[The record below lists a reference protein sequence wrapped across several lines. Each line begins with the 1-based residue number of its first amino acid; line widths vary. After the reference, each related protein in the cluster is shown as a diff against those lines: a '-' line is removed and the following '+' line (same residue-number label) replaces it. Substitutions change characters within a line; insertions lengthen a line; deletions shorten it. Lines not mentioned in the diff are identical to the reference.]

1 MRVITGSARGR
12 KLFGPKSDL
21 IRPAI
26 DKVKQAVF
34 NILGDVSSLRVLDL
48 FAGTGAMGIEALSR
62 GAEHGTFV
70 DLSPEALKLILRNLE
85 LCRLID
91 RATIIKSMI
100 PPKGWRPDDFPSEP
114 RPLARFGLRPHSRC
128 APAQRSSGKPQG
140 ASLDRHALCFVDPP
154 YDKDLVNPTLRW
166 LADQKLLAAE
176 GIVVVEH
183 SPRELI
189 HPLPNL
195 QVYDERKYGQTL
207 ISFLKGNP
215 P

>member
-34 NILGDVSSLRVLDL
+34 NILGDTSGLRVLDL
-48 FAGTGAMGIEALSR
+48 FAGTGSMGIEALSR
-62 GAEHGTFV
+62 GATQATFV
-70 DLSPEALKLILRNLE
+70 DQLPEAIQLIKKNLE
-85 LCRLID
+85 MCQFLD
-91 RATIIKSMI
+91 RSEIVKMNI
-100 PPKGWRPDDFPSEP
+100 PPPIYLPS
-114 RPLARFGLRPHSRC
+114 PLPTRE
-128 APAQRSSGKPQG
+128 GKHD
-140 ASLDRHALCFVDPP
+140 LIFVDPP
-154 YDKDLVNPTLRW
+154 YDKELVNPTLQW
-166 LADQKLLAAE
+166 LANQKLLAPS